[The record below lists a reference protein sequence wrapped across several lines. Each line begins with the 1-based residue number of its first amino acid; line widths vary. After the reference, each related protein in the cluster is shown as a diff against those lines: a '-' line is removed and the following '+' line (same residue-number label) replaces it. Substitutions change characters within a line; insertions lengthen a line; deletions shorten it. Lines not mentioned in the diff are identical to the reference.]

1 MVYLYHVVQD
11 YPEILLLL
19 RLQGLAGISRWRNR
33 KIPRKIYL
41 PHIFHFVSYC
51 RWKAQKI
58 NRNTRSIRYVLKFN
72 DIDIRIT
79 LFKKKKSSCIKQ
91 ILVQSIKWTYKI
103 NVARKVIL
111 DNMKDIDDFIS
122 ICSSVFFVN
131 FKLNSTH
138 WFSTLVVKLDYVF
151 GFC

>member
-1 MVYLYHVVQD
+1 M
-11 YPEILLLL
+11 
-19 RLQGLAGISRWRNR
+19 
-33 KIPRKIYL
+33 
-41 PHIFHFVSYC
+41 
-51 RWKAQKI
+51 QKERI
-58 NRNTRSIRYVLKFN
+58 NRNTKSVHNVLKFN
-72 DIDIRIT
+72 DIDIRII
-79 LFKKKKSSCIKQ
+79 LFKKKKWSYIKQ